1 VACCCRS
8 VFCCQL
14 VSDNLER
21 NISHFFNT
29 DYTFHLPQVLFT
41 YRRQKYDYNYRC
53 HYFKMNMNNL
63 DDLIQRYLNNTA
75 SDEERATLMA
85 MIRSGQYEDDI
96 KDMISEELRAELLH
110 NQTPDLVA
118 QAKSE
123 VIFKKILDARTPES
137 EKMWIDRN
145 DQPPTKFKNAWRFIG
160 YAAASLLLLATAG
173 ILLYTQRSQ
182 PQTETAFEKQ
192 PDTSWVKIF
201 NGQTHV
207 EKITLEDGSIISLE
221 PGSEIQYPEKFG
233 DKREICLTGE
243 AFFEIK
249 KDAAHPFLVYTNEV
263 TTKVLGTSF
272 RIKAHQQSKEIIV
285 AVTTGKVSV
294 FAKPDAS
301 AEKIQEVTLTPNLQ
315 AVYDRMQQSVVKK
328 IVEHP
333 SIIKPP
339 SSKNYYT
346 NVKVINLLSALS
358 ESYGVEIKYSEVM
371 LANCTLT
378 TDIMDEE
385 GLYDQ
390 LEVICNALGAR
401 YAMEGATIVIESNG
415 CEKSNVKP

>member
-1 VACCCRS
+1 
-8 VFCCQL
+8 
-14 VSDNLER
+14 
-21 NISHFFNT
+21 
-29 DYTFHLPQVLFT
+29 
-41 YRRQKYDYNYRC
+41 
-53 HYFKMNMNNL
+53 MNNL
-63 DDLIQRYLNNTA
+63 DELIQRYLNNTA

-85 MIRSGQYEDDI
+85 MIRSGQFEDNI
-96 KDMISEELRAELLH
+96 KDMITEELRAEMLRK
-110 NQTPDLVA
+110 QTPDLAV

-123 VIFKKILDARTPES
+123 VIFRKILDARTPEP

-145 DQPPTKFKNAWRFIG
+145 DQTPSKSRSTWKFIG
-160 YAAASLLLLATAG
+160 YAASLLLLATVG
-173 ILLYTQRSQ
+173 VLFYTQRSQ
-182 PQTETAFEKQ
+182 PQIEIAFEKQ

-201 NGQTHV
+201 NGQTSV

-221 PGSEIQYPEKFG
+221 PGSEIQYPQRFG
-233 DKREICLTGE
+233 AKREVCLTGE
-243 AFFEIK
+243 AFFDIA

-272 RIKAHQQSKEIIV
+272 RIKAHHKSKEIVV

-294 FAKPDAS
+294 FAKPDAN

-333 SIIKPP
+333 SIIKPS

-346 NVKVINLLSALS
+346 NVKVVNLLSALS

-390 LEVICNALGAR
+390 LEVICNALGAH

>member
-1 VACCCRS
+1 
-8 VFCCQL
+8 
-14 VSDNLER
+14 
-21 NISHFFNT
+21 
-29 DYTFHLPQVLFT
+29 
-41 YRRQKYDYNYRC
+41 
-53 HYFKMNMNNL
+53 MNNL
-63 DDLIQRYLNNTA
+63 DDLIHRYLNNTA

-85 MIRSGQYEDDI
+85 MIRSGQFEDDI
-96 KDMISEELRAELLH
+96 KDMISEELRAEMLY
-110 NQTPDLVA
+110 QQRPDLA
-118 QAKSE
+118 EQAKSE
-123 VIFKKILDARTPES
+123 VIFKKILDARAPEP

-145 DQPPTKFKNAWRFIG
+145 DRTPVSLNRYWKLVG
-160 YAAASLLLLATAG
+160 YAASLLLFATVG
-173 ILLYTQRSQ
+173 ILVYTHRSQ
-182 PQTETAFEKQ
+182 YETEMVFVKQ

-207 EKITLEDGSIISLE
+207 EKITLQDGSVVSLE
-221 PGSEIQYPEKFG
+221 PGSEIQYPEQFG
-233 DKREICLTGE
+233 DKREICLSGE
-243 AFFEIK
+243 AFFEIA

-301 AEKIQEVTLTPNLQ
+301 EETIQEVTLTPNLQ
-315 AVYDRMQQSVVKK
+315 AVYDRRHQSVMKQ
-328 IVEHP
+328 IVEKP
-333 SIIKPP
+333 SVIKPP
-339 SSKNYYT
+339 SANKNYYT
-346 NVKVINLLSALS
+346 NIKVVNLLKALG
-358 ESYGVEIKYSEVM
+358 ESYGVEIKYNAVM
-371 LANCTLT
+371 LENCTLT

-390 LEVICNALGAR
+390 LDVICNALGAR

>member
-1 VACCCRS
+1 
-8 VFCCQL
+8 
-14 VSDNLER
+14 
-21 NISHFFNT
+21 
-29 DYTFHLPQVLFT
+29 
-41 YRRQKYDYNYRC
+41 
-53 HYFKMNMNNL
+53 MNNL

-85 MIRSGQYEDDI
+85 MIRSGQFEGDI
-96 KDMISEELRAELLH
+96 KDMISEELRAEMLR
-110 NQTPDLVA
+110 NQVPDLAA

-123 VIFKKILDARTPES
+123 AIFKKILQQTIPEP

-145 DQPPTKFKNAWRFIG
+145 DAITAKGNKSWRFVW
-160 YAAASLLLLATAG
+160 YAAASFLLIATVG
-173 ILLYTQRSQ
+173 ILVYTQRSQ
-182 PQTETAFEKQ
+182 PQPETAFVQQ
-192 PDTSWVKIF
+192 PDTSWIKIF

-207 EKITLEDGSIISLE
+207 EKITLEDGSVISLE
-221 PGSEIQYPEKFG
+221 PGSEIQYPKQFG
-233 DKREICLTGE
+233 DKREICLSGE
-243 AFFEIK
+243 AFFEIA

-272 RIKAHQQSKEIIV
+272 RIKAHRKSKEIIV
-285 AVTTGKVSV
+285 AVSTGKVSV
-294 FAKPDAS
+294 FAKAADAA
-301 AEKIQEVTLTPNLQ
+301 AENMQEVTLTPNLQ
-315 AVYDRMQQSVVKK
+315 AVYDRMQQIVVKK

-333 SIIKPP
+333 SVLKPP
-339 SSKNYYT
+339 STKNYYT
-346 NVKVINLLSALS
+346 NVKVVNLLNALS
-358 ESYGVEIKYSEVM
+358 ESYGVEIKYSETM

-390 LEVICNALGAR
+390 LEVICNALGAH

>member
-1 VACCCRS
+1 M
-8 VFCCQL
+8 VFKQL
-14 VSDNLER
+14 KK

-29 DYTFHLPQVLFT
+29 DYTFHLLRGLFT
-41 YRRQKYDYNYRC
+41 YRRHQYDYTIDA
-53 HYFKMNMNNL
+53 HYFKINMNNP

-85 MIRSGQYEDDI
+85 MIRSGQFEDDI
-96 KDMISEELRAELLH
+96 KDMISEELRAEMLRS
-110 NQTPDLVA
+110 QTPDLAA

-123 VIFKKILDARTPES
+123 AIFEKIMQARTQEA
-137 EKMWIDRN
+137 EKMWIDRHE
-145 DQPPTKFKNAWRFIG
+145 PITKNNKSWR
-160 YAAASLLLLATAG
+160 YVWYTAASLLLIATVG
-173 ILLYTQRSQ
+173 VLVYTQRSQ
-182 PQTETAFEKQ
+182 PQTETALAGQ
-192 PDTSWVKIF
+192 PDTSWVKIL
-201 NGQTHV
+201 NDQTEV
-207 EKITLEDGSIISLE
+207 EKITLQDGSIISLE
-221 PGSEIQYPEKFG
+221 PGSEIQYPKQFG
-233 DKREICLTGE
+233 DKREICLSGE
-243 AFFEIK
+243 AFFEIA
-249 KDAAHPFLVYTNEV
+249 KDAAHPFLVYTSEV

-272 RIKAHQQSKEIIV
+272 RIKAHKKSKEIIV

-294 FAKPDAS
+294 FAKAADAS
-301 AEKIQEVTLTPNLQ
+301 AEEMQEVTLTPNLQ

-333 SIIKPP
+333 SVIKPP
-339 SSKNYYT
+339 SAKSYYT
-346 NVKVINLLSALS
+346 NVKVVDLLNVLS
-358 ESYGVEIKYSEVM
+358 ESYGVEIKYSETM

-390 LEVICNALGAR
+390 LEVICNALGAH